1 MLLWFWY
8 CKWRILADN
17 SFATGCKR
25 YEINSVNK
33 VYCSTTCTRRANFF
47 FVRGLATLTSYTSS
61 YINWSFRKPTIRNL
75 FGALLWVVAWRC
87 GGAKE

>member
-33 VYCSTTCTRRANFF
+33 VYTTDSSSL
-47 FVRGLATLTSYTSS
+47 FVRLKVSLS
-61 YINWSFRKPTIRNL
+61 N
-75 FGALLWVVAWRC
+75 
-87 GGAKE
+87 